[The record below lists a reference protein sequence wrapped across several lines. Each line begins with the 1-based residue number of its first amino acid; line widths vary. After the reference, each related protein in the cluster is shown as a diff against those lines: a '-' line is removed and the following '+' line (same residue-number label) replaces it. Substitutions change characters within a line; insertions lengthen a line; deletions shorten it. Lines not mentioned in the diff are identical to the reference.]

1 MQVKVETQSREEKLA
16 QEKDKLAAQLKTEE
30 TNLAQVTKQRS
41 KFEKE
46 MLKIQKDLDIEV
58 KKITNVSQQKV
69 NTENKL
75 NQTQL

>member
-1 MQVKVETQSREEKLA
+1 
-16 QEKDKLAAQLKTEE
+16 
-30 TNLAQVTKQRS
+30 
-41 KFEKE
+41 

>member
-30 TNLAQVTKQRS
+30 SNLAQVTKQRS